1 MPENPIESGA
11 AAGSAG
17 TPVAGLTTVRRAP
30 RYRAF
35 FFTGVLLGLMAGGL
49 AGALA
54 GATATGSA
62 IVLSAVVGGLLGGWL
77 GAFLAVLLDR
87 AR

>member
-1 MPENPIESGA
+1 VPENPIEPGE

-17 TPVAGLTTVRRAP
+17 TPVTGLTTVRRAP

-35 FFTGVLLGLMAGGL
+35 FFTGVLLGLTAGGL
-49 AGALA
+49 AAALV
-54 GATATGSA
+54 GATATGSV

-77 GAFLAVLLDR
+77 GALLAVLLDR